1 MAPERRGA
9 AVASFAS
16 SFFLGQSA
24 GVTIAGAAA
33 ERFGTAGTIA
43 GGALGVL
50 AVAMVFGAL
59 RARRP

>member
-24 GVTIAGAAA
+24 GVTLAGAAA
-33 ERFGTAGTIA
+33 ERVGTAPMIV
-43 GGALGVL
+43 GGALGVF
-50 AVAMVFGAL
+50 AVAMVFAAL